1 MPRLPNLVCACKQKR
16 CKDNIYGCSFCHVG
30 CGEICA
36 KRREAMLINSGGK
49 KRNRGRPPK
58 AKEPGIDGDIN
69 SSQTQNP
76 AKKPRRAVKNQTSII
91 NTRHRNNTR
100 QSVNTNQSRGVMFA
114 SRTNMSPAPLLNKSN
129 FKYPPAKTTP
139 MVAARAILDQSIT
152 KSELKRMGNRYL
164 KLHDPYT
171 LFALDDEYDQ
181 QVASTN
187 EQIASTDITDGR

>member
-1 MPRLPNLVCACKQKR
+1 
-16 CKDNIYGCSFCHVG
+16 
-30 CGEICA
+30 
-36 KRREAMLINSGGK
+36 MLINSGGK

-187 EQIASTDITDGR
+187 EQIASTDITDGIQMGSAGDLI